1 MKIDATKNPR
11 QAPRQRRT
19 AAEREEDVP
28 RNPLYVQS
36 VEKAFRVLSAFD
48 ATRRTLGLS
57 QLAEATGMD
66 LSATQR
72 FAYTLEQL
80 GYLRKDPHTK
90 HFELTTRTL
99 APAYHYTQSNTL
111 LRRAMPYLVA
121 LSAETEEAT
130 NLSVLEGTSVVFIA
144 RFVSHHVIAP
154 DVSVGARMP
163 AFCTG
168 PGVAI
173 LSHLPTEQ
181 AHAILR
187 ASKLRQYTPHTVC
200 RMPELIARLQL
211 SKARGYAVCADE
223 MLINDISLAAPVLD
237 SSGNPVAAVNIAV
250 SKTRFSVAAAERQF
264 AARVLAT
271 AQAIS
276 G

>member
-1 MKIDATKNPR
+1 MKIAATKKAS
-11 QAPRQRRT
+11 QAPRQRQAPVR
-19 AAEREEDVP
+19 REEDAP
-28 RNPLYVQS
+28 RDTLYVQS

-66 LSATQR
+66 ISATQR
-72 FAYTLEQL
+72 FAYTLEKL

-99 APAYHYTQSNTL
+99 APAYHYTQSNPL
-111 LRRAMPYLVA
+111 LRRAMPYLVT

-130 NLSVLEGTSVVFIA
+130 NLSVLEGSNVVFIA
-144 RFVSHHVIAP
+144 RFVSRHVIAP
-154 DVSVGARMP
+154 DVTVGARMP
-163 AFCTG
+163 AYCTG
-168 PGVAI
+168 PGIAI
-173 LSHLPTEQ
+173 LSRLPAEQ

-187 ASKLRQYTPHTVC
+187 SSKLRQYTPYTVC
-200 RMPELIARLQL
+200 RLPELIARLQ
-211 SKARGYAVCADE
+211 AAAERGYAVCADE
-223 MLINDISLAAPVLD
+223 MLINDVSIAAPVLD
-237 SSGNPVAAVNIAV
+237 GSGHPVAAVNIAV
-250 SKTRFSVAAAERQF
+250 SKTRFTVVAAERQF

-271 AQAIS
+271 AQAMS